1 MKQLL
6 ISVFYLHSIGIIH
19 RDIKP
24 ENILIS
30 MDNHN
35 HVTEIKIIDFGFA
48 KLFNDC
54 EKLNEM
60 CGTPNYVA
68 PEILR
73 NCGYDKSADIWS
85 LGVIMYL
92 M

>member
-24 ENILIS
+24 ENILIT

-35 HVTEIKIIDFGFA
+35 QVTEIKIIDFGFA

-60 CGTPNYVA
+60 CGTPNYVGNN
-68 PEILR
+68 EYIS
-73 NCGYDKSADIWS
+73 GF
-85 LGVIMYL
+85 L
-92 M
+92 MRFLNSSWDFEKLWVW

>member
-6 ISVFYLHSIGIIH
+6 NSFNYLHGAGVIH

-30 MDNHN
+30 LDEKKN
-35 HVTEIKIIDFGFA
+35 VKDIKIIDFGFA
-48 KLFNDC
+48 KFITPGTLLK
-54 EKLNEM
+54 ET

-68 PEILR
+68 PEVLKGT
-73 NCGYDKSADIWS
+73 GYNKKADIWS
-85 LGVIMYL
+85 LGIIMYL

>member
-6 ISVFYLHSIGIIH
+6 NSFNYLHGAGVIH

-30 MDNHN
+30 LDADKD
-35 HVTEIKIIDFGFA
+35 VKDIKIIDFGFA
-48 KLFNDC
+48 KFITAGVLLK
-54 EKLNEM
+54 ET

-68 PEILR
+68 PEVLKGT
-73 NCGYDKSADIWS
+73 GYNKKADIWS
-85 LGVIMYL
+85 LGIIMYL